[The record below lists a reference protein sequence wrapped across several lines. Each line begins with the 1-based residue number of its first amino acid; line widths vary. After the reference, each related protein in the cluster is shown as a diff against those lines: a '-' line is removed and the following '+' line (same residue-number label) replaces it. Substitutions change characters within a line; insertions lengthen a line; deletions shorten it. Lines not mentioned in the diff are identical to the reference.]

1 MSDEHQAAETG
12 KGKPKT
18 LNLDALLPAK
28 APIVTSVGT
37 LFVRHPHS
45 SDWKYLDL
53 DDPIESARVSVQRL
67 CNRVEDKRDSS
78 PLLDGDLNALTDTD
92 YHALAPAIAKQGGW
106 RNLPDGS
113 GLEELGAAIRE
124 EKQLMTER
132 HEKLLGDMRKSIE
145 SSYSFLEKG
154 ALERLQEQMA
164 GIADIRKTLAGTDS
178 IKAALRAATLPEES
192 WRKSLSDM
200 DTIGKAMRSVNTENI
215 AAQIELPKAY
225 DAQKIF
231 IPPRFEETPM
241 GRATLE
247 SAENSR
253 QVAEKMDALVIV
265 VAELNQTMVQ
275 DVLPAWFKKISEDQQ
290 AAKESAGQAA
300 RSLQWTKWAVI
311 ASVLVTIVATWW
323 QIDIAK
329 SIDRESSEQQKR
341 VEVVLKEQLAAQQNL
356 IEQQAK
362 DAAAMREVM
371 VQSKQVSRIVKHKNR
386 QGE

>member
-178 IKAALRAATLPEES
+178 INAALRAATLPEEP
-192 WRKSLSDM
+192 WRKSLADM
-200 DTIGKAMRSVNTENI
+200 DTIGKAMRSVNTE
-215 AAQIELPKAY
+215 
-225 DAQKIF
+225 
-231 IPPRFEETPM
+231 M
-241 GRATLE
+241 
-247 SAENSR
+247 
-253 QVAEKMDALVIV
+253 
-265 VAELNQTMVQ
+265 
-275 DVLPAWFKKISEDQQ
+275 
-290 AAKESAGQAA
+290 
-300 RSLQWTKWAVI
+300 
-311 ASVLVTIVATWW
+311 
-323 QIDIAK
+323 
-329 SIDRESSEQQKR
+329 
-341 VEVVLKEQLAAQQNL
+341 
-356 IEQQAK
+356 
-362 DAAAMREVM
+362 
-371 VQSKQVSRIVKHKNR
+371 
-386 QGE
+386 